1 MQPASSRHPLTRAL
15 PLLLVAAAMSLLL
28 ALPTSAAFSPAQVLR
43 AAHDQLG
50 VAVLASDRGDVVA
63 GWLEPDMTLDLRISL
78 DGGHTFG
85 RRVAMGHTL
94 SASLAL
100 CNGIIVVE
108 RWDGTAIKLDLRSL
122 DGHLAT
128 TRTLATGPRFTFEAG
143 VACVGT
149 RRAIVD
155 WSVWH
160 NGAWHLRTAL
170 VPLFEPLPSV
180 VYDLGTVPRIEA
192 FSVAATDR
200 SAWIAW
206 DHGDNLRVRRFDVA
220 DDDQA
225 TVTPHPGIVAAS
237 VPGGMS
243 LTAHRRYR

>member
-1 MQPASSRHPLTRAL
+1 MQPPSTRRPLTGAL
-15 PLLLVAAAMSLLL
+15 PSLAIAAALSLLL
-28 ALPTSAAFSPAQVLR
+28 ALPASAAFSPPQVLR
-43 AAHDQLG
+43 AAHDQLAA
-50 VAVLASDRGDVVA
+50 AVLASDRGDVVA

-78 DGGHTFG
+78 DGGHSFG

-100 CNGIIVVE
+100 CGGVIVVE

-128 TRTLATGPRFTFEAG
+128 TRTIATGPRFTFQAG

-149 RRAIVD
+149 RRAIVE

-160 NGAWHLRTAL
+160 NGAWHLRTEL

-180 VYDLGTVPRIEA
+180 VYDLGTVLVTRLFLWQPPIDRPGSYGSKATTCASGASTSPTMIRPPSPRTM
-192 FSVAATDR
+192 V
-200 SAWIAW
+200 
-206 DHGDNLRVRRFDVA
+206 
-220 DDDQA
+220 
-225 TVTPHPGIVAAS
+225 
-237 VPGGMS
+237 MS
-243 LTAHRRYR
+243 LPRWPAA